1 MASDSAQPFDVL
13 IAGGGVAALEGAL
26 ALREL
31 AGDRVRLRLLSP
43 STEFVYRPLTVQ
55 EPFAFA
61 RAQRYPLDEI
71 TRDLGIDYH
80 QDALQ
85 SVDAS
90 GRTVTTDGGEQIPY
104 DALLVALGASI
115 RPRYDRVITVDDR
128 QLDELLH
135 GLVQDV
141 EAGLVKRL
149 AFVAPPR
156 MPWQLPIYELAL
168 LTATRAYD
176 MGTEVAIT
184 IITPEDAPL
193 GVFGEKASEAVAQR
207 LKDRGIEVVT
217 SAYAEIPGG
226 GVVTVSPGGR
236 RLEFDR
242 VVALPELVGPSLPGL
257 PSDEDGFIPIDD
269 HGQVRGVERVY
280 AAGDAA
286 DFAVKHGGIAS
297 QQADAAAEAIAALAG
312 VDLSPAPVRPVILGV
327 LLTGG
332 KPLYISA
339 HLTGG
344 QGDTSEASE
353 TPAWES
359 RAKIASRYLAP
370 YLAQRDTAHT

>member
-1 MASDSAQPFDVL
+1 M
-13 IAGGGVAALEGAL
+13 
-26 ALREL
+26 
-31 AGDRVRLRLLSP
+31 
-43 STEFVYRPLTVQ
+43 
-55 EPFAFA
+55 
-61 RAQRYPLDEI
+61 
-71 TRDLGIDYH
+71 
-80 QDALQ
+80 
-85 SVDAS
+85 
-90 GRTVTTDGGEQIPY
+90 
-104 DALLVALGASI
+104 
-115 RPRYDRVITVDDR
+115 
-128 QLDELLH
+128 
-135 GLVQDV
+135 
-141 EAGLVKRL
+141 KRL

-193 GVFGEKASEAVAQR
+193 GVFGEKASQAVAQR
-207 LKDRGIEVVT
+207 LKDRGIDVVT

-226 GVVTVSPGGR
+226 GVVTVSPGDR

-312 VDLSPAPVRPVILGV
+312 ADLSPAPVRPVILGV

-370 YLAQRDTAHT
+370 YLEQRDAARR